1 MVGCLQP
8 AVRSFIIYNNG
19 QYQVSLTNIILKPY
33 YEAIMEF
40 NLDKSPPDESE
51 IIREREEFADKL
63 RKVHNRDLIVTS
75 IIVLVTS
82 SVVAFAVFWVTGSI
96 KYAAI
101 SSAIYPILSVV
112 FHWVGITGNTGF
124 RSAALKMAE
133 LNNSLIA
140 LKPITG
146 DNADIQELSS
156 RYEKVANYVDK
167 VEMLGRDFVNA
178 ELAMFW
184 EWDTSTQAKTARARD
199 YVNRAAKES
208 VEHVEHKETET
219 GSDEVIEGFV
229 LDEEGEKPE

>member
-1 MVGCLQP
+1 
-8 AVRSFIIYNNG
+8 
-19 QYQVSLTNIILKPY
+19 
-33 YEAIMEF
+33 MEF
-40 NLDKSPPDESE
+40 NLDLSPPEESE
-51 IIREREEFADKL
+51 IIREREEISDKY
-63 RKVHNRDLIVTS
+63 RKVHNQDLVITA

-82 SVVAFAVFWVTGSI
+82 AVLAFAVFWFTGSM

-101 SSAIYPILSVV
+101 ASAIYPVLSIVL
-112 FHWVGITGNTGF
+112 HWVGVTGNTGF

-140 LKPITG
+140 LKPISG
-146 DNADIQELSS
+146 DNADIKELSS
-156 RYEKVANYVDK
+156 KYEKVAGYADK
-167 VEMLGRDFVNA
+167 VKESGRDFVNA